1 MNQNELYHY
10 GVLGMKWGVRRYQRR
25 DGTLTKSGQK
35 KADKLKS
42 QYKALTGKTLRRSPT
57 RKSKSSASKPK
68 KTTLEMS
75 DEELRKAVT
84 RLQMEKQ
91 YRNLM
96 AESAPK
102 SRGERFIN
110 AASNVLAE
118 SAKNAAKD
126 VVTQMMKDA
135 LKSATS
141 GDKKKSK

>member
-10 GVLGMKWGVRRYQRR
+10 GVPGMHWGIIRYRRR

-42 QYKALTGKTLRRSPT
+42 QYKALTGKTLRKSPT
-57 RKSKSSASKPK
+57 RKSKSSDSKPK

-75 DEELRKAVT
+75 DEELRKAVS

-91 YRNLM
+91 YRTLI
-96 AESAPK
+96 AESVPK
-102 SRGERFIN
+102 SRGERFIKV
-110 AASNVLAE
+110 ASDVLAE

-126 VVTQMMKDA
+126 VATQMMKDA
-135 LKSATS
+135 LKSMTS
-141 GDKKKSK
+141 GDKKKK